1 MIRMLACLCVA
12 AVIAAAP
19 APAAPLDGWR
29 GGTVLSSRT
38 VAPKPGVTVRESLVR
53 PAGTGARPVRVEEV
67 ETRAADGSRR
77 VSRTETIAG
86 EILVEAGSR
95 TAATA
100 LARAA
105 GLTVAKA
112 VDGRTFVLAAPPSLD
127 AAATAIAR
135 IRAAGF
141 KGAIGQNF
149 VDRPASPPN
158 DPLYGQQWT
167 LANAGQYVDYLK
179 KNGTPGADIDWQV
192 AWDWLN
198 PTGKPKRDTTPVTVA
213 IIDSGRDITNADL
226 SSRVWMN
233 GPELVGKAGFDDD
246 GNGYFDDVLP
256 PLFAGYSVNDDFGHG
271 TAHAAIVG
279 AIQGNG
285 LGTAGVARNVR
296 LMVVKVYT
304 GSYGDS
310 ASTLA
315 GINYAIASGADVIS
329 IGLGMSYLAGDP
341 AKSTTTLSAIKAME
355 KAKAKDILVVI
366 PAGNGNADGA
376 AYTAPFPKHL
386 DNIIRVAATDN
397 QDLLA
402 HFPGYW
408 GSSYG
413 MDSVHIAAPSM
424 VVTPWAGGKTWT
436 FDGTSAAAPHVAGVA
451 AMLRSIDPLKSYAGI
466 RKAIFDGADRL
477 PSLAGKTMVGDWK
490 TVGSVAK
497 MTSGARLNAWGAI
510 QALLLLPPGG

>member
-1 MIRMLACLCVA
+1 MPRIPACLFVA
-12 AVIAAAP
+12 AATVASSAT
-19 APAAPLDGWR
+19 AAPLDGWR
-29 GGTVLSSRT
+29 GGSLVSSRT
-38 VAPKPGVTVRESLVR
+38 TVTKPGVTIRESLVR
-53 PAGTGARPVRVEEV
+53 PAGAGSRLVRVEEV
-67 ETRAADGSRR
+67 ESRNPDGSLR

-86 EILVEAGSR
+86 EILLEAGSR
-95 TAATA
+95 AAADA
-100 LARAA
+100 LARVA

-112 VDGRTFVLAAPPSLD
+112 VDEQTFLFSVAPSLD
-127 AAATAIAR
+127 AEAAAIAR

-167 LANAGQYVDYLK
+167 LENTGQYVDYLK
-179 KNGTPGADIDWQV
+179 KNGTPGADIDWLK

-198 PTGKPKRDTTPVTVA
+198 PPGKPKRDTAPVTVA
-213 IIDSGRDITNADL
+213 IIDSGRDIANTDL

-233 GPELVGKAGFDDD
+233 GPELVGKAGIDDD
-246 GNGYFDDVLP
+246 GNGYVDDIVP
-256 PLFAGYSVNDDFGHG
+256 PLLAGNSVNDDFGHG
-271 TAHAAIVG
+271 TAHASIVG
-279 AIQGNG
+279 AIQGSG

-304 GSYGDS
+304 DSYGDS
-310 ASTLA
+310 VSTLA
-315 GINYAIASGADVIS
+315 GINYAILSGADVIS
-329 IGLGMSYLAGDP
+329 VGLGMSYLAGDP
-341 AKSTTTLSAIKAME
+341 ATSSTTSLAIKAME
-355 KAKAKDILVVI
+355 AAKAKDILVVI

-413 MDSVHIAAPSM
+413 IDSVHIAAPSI

-451 AMLRSIDPLKSYAGI
+451 AMLRSIDPLKSYAGV
-466 RKAIFDGADRL
+466 RQAIFDGADRL
-477 PSLAGKTMVGDWK
+477 PSLAGKVKVGDWK
-490 TVGSVAK
+490 KVGSVAK
-497 MTSGARLNAWGAI
+497 MTAGARLNAWGAI
-510 QALLLLPPGG
+510 QALLLQSPGG